1 MAVVSSDYSRAIFV
15 KRKRVDEA
23 MDALMID
30 LPSQSKR
37 YRGAGE
43 GRGMF
48 TLAETMTEDPSLLD
62 DQKAKDL
69 HKRLAMINQEPRA
82 SPKVSSPIAMV
93 MSPPG
98 VPRSAPPPTREY
110 KVLRAARAP
119 SSAVTSNT
127 APSTLATSA
136 ETATTHTPAPIP
148 IPGQRQPSTSTSAPA
163 AITDAEPSESK
174 FVLYEAV
181 LAAPAAVEPEE
192 PAPEMQDFQDLL
204 QEYLREPEEPTP
216 EMQEFQDLLQE
227 YLRVNEI
234 PLDAPPPR
242 KPVTSNAQAN
252 SLKKP
257 ILEEDDDEAYVWD
270 VFYQRPNLSGDLS
283 IWDGLANVGTL
294 SGLPPTEGDIL
305 ADEED
310 SDSVKDE
317 ADEDSNEEDFYRND
331 YPDTES
337 DSDAY
342 VSDGDHEWR

>member
-1 MAVVSSDYSRAIFV
+1 MAVASGEYSRAIFV
-15 KRKRVDEA
+15 KRKRVDEP

-30 LPSQSKR
+30 LPSQTKR

-43 GRGMF
+43 SQGMF

-82 SPKVSSPIAMV
+82 SPKVSSPVAMV

-98 VPRSAPPPTREY
+98 APRSAPPPTREY
-110 KVLRAARAP
+110 KVLRAARP
-119 SSAVTSNT
+119 SS
-127 APSTLATSA
+127 SA
-136 ETATTHTPAPIP
+136 RLWWNCHCACSGPIPIP
-148 IPGQRQPSTSTSAPA
+148 IPGQPLPSTTSTSSAP
-163 AITDAEPSESK
+163 TDAEPSESK

-181 LAAPAAVEPEE
+181 LAAPVVVERPAE
-192 PAPEMQDFQDLL
+192 PA
-204 QEYLREPEEPTP
+204 P

-234 PLDAPPPR
+234 SLDAPPPR
-242 KPVTSNAQAN
+242 KPVTSNAPAA
-252 SLKKP
+252 SSKKP
-257 ILEEDDDEAYVWD
+257 MGDDDDDEVYVWD

-283 IWDGLANVGTL
+283 VWDGLANVGTL

-337 DSDAY
+337 DSDVY
-342 VSDGDHEWR
+342 ESDGDHEWR

>member
-1 MAVVSSDYSRAIFV
+1 MAVTPGDYSRAIFV
-15 KRKRVDEA
+15 KRKRVDEP

-30 LPSQSKR
+30 LPSQTKR
-37 YRGAGE
+37 YRGAG
-43 GRGMF
+43 GGGGMF

-62 DQKAKDL
+62 GQKAKDL
-69 HKRLAMINQEPRA
+69 QKRLAMINQEPRA
-82 SPKVSSPIAMV
+82 SPKVSSPVAMV
-93 MSPPG
+93 I
-98 VPRSAPPPTREY
+98 T
-110 KVLRAARAP
+110 ARAP

-127 APSTLATSA
+127 TPSASTPPDGTANKNAPV
-136 ETATTHTPAPIP
+136 PIP
-148 IPGQRQPSTSTSAPA
+148 IPGQPLPSTSTPA
-163 AITDAEPSESK
+163 AATDVEPSEPK

-181 LAAPAAVEPEE
+181 LAAPAVIEQPEE
-192 PAPEMQDFQDLL
+192 S
-204 QEYLREPEEPTP
+204 TP

-234 PLDAPPPR
+234 SLDTPPPR
-242 KPVTSNAQAN
+242 KPVTSNTPAT
-252 SLKKP
+252 SSKKSV
-257 ILEEDDDEAYVWD
+257 IEEDDDEVYVWD

-310 SDSVKDE
+310 SESVKDE

-337 DSDAY
+337 DSDVY
-342 VSDGDHEWR
+342 ESDGDHEWR

>member
-1 MAVVSSDYSRAIFV
+1 
-15 KRKRVDEA
+15 
-23 MDALMID
+23 
-30 LPSQSKR
+30 
-37 YRGAGE
+37 
-43 GRGMF
+43 MF

-82 SPKVSSPIAMV
+82 SPKVSSPVAMV

-110 KVLRAARAP
+110 KVLRTARAP

-127 APSTLATSA
+127 TSSTSA
-136 ETATTHTPAPIP
+136 ASAGTATAHVSAPIPIP
-148 IPGQRQPSTSTSAPA
+148 IPGQPLPSTTTSVTAPA
-163 AITDAEPSESK
+163 TDVTESSESK

-181 LAAPAAVEPEE
+181 LAAPVAVEPEE
-192 PAPEMQDFQDLL
+192 PS
-204 QEYLREPEEPTP
+204 P

-227 YLRVNEI
+227 YLRGETAQFESALGKLSLVWLVNEI
-234 PLDAPPPR
+234 SLDAPPPR
-242 KPVTSNAQAN
+242 KPVTSNTPAAL
-252 SLKKP
+252 SKKS
-257 ILEEDDDEAYVWD
+257 LEEDDDEVYVWD
-270 VFYQRPNLSGDLS
+270 VFYQRPNLSEDLS

-294 SGLPPTEGDIL
+294 TGLPPTDGDIL

-342 VSDGDHEWR
+342 ESDGDHEWR

>member
-1 MAVVSSDYSRAIFV
+1 
-15 KRKRVDEA
+15 
-23 MDALMID
+23 
-30 LPSQSKR
+30 
-37 YRGAGE
+37 
-43 GRGMF
+43 
-48 TLAETMTEDPSLLD
+48 MTEDPSLLD

-82 SPKVSSPIAMV
+82 SPKVSSPVAMV

-98 VPRSAPPPTREY
+98 APRSAPPPTREY
-110 KVLRAARAP
+110 KVLRTARAP
-119 SSAVTSNT
+119 SSAVTSHT
-127 APSTLATSA
+127 TPSASA
-136 ETATTHTPAPIP
+136 GTATAHAPVPVPIP
-148 IPGQRQPSTSTSAPA
+148 IPGQPLPSTTSSASTA
-163 AITDAEPSESK
+163 ATDVAEPSESK

-181 LAAPAAVEPEE
+181 LAAPAVVES
-192 PAPEMQDFQDLL
+192 
-204 QEYLREPEEPTP
+204 EEPTP

-234 PLDAPPPR
+234 SLDAPPPR
-242 KPVTSNAQAN
+242 KPVTSVAL
-252 SLKKP
+252 SKKP
-257 ILEEDDDEAYVWD
+257 IAEDDDDEAYVWD

-342 VSDGDHEWR
+342 QSDGDHEWR

>member
-1 MAVVSSDYSRAIFV
+1 MAVASSEYSRAIFV
-15 KRKRVDEA
+15 KRKRVDEP

-37 YRGAGE
+37 YRGTGE

-82 SPKVSSPIAMV
+82 SPKVSSPVAMV

-98 VPRSAPPPTREY
+98 APRSAPPPTREY
-110 KVLRAARAP
+110 KVLRTARP
-119 SSAVTSNT
+119 SSSAVNSNRN
-127 APSTLATSA
+127 PSPSATSA
-136 ETATTHTPAPIP
+136 GTATTRAPVPIP
-148 IPGQRQPSTSTSAPA
+148 IPGQPLPSTTSTSAAP
-163 AITDAEPSESK
+163 TDAGPSESK

-181 LAAPAAVEPEE
+181 LAAPVVVERPEE
-192 PAPEMQDFQDLL
+192 PA
-204 QEYLREPEEPTP
+204 P

-234 PLDAPPPR
+234 SLDTPPPR
-242 KPVTSNAQAN
+242 KPVTSNAPVA
-252 SLKKP
+252 SSKKP
-257 ILEEDDDEAYVWD
+257 MADDDDDEVYVWD

-337 DSDAY
+337 DSDVY
-342 VSDGDHEWR
+342 QSDGDHEWR

>member
-82 SPKVSSPIAMV
+82 SPKVSSPVAMV

-98 VPRSAPPPTREY
+98 APRSAPPPTREY
-110 KVLRAARAP
+110 KVLRTARAP
-119 SSAVTSNT
+119 SSAVTSGAT
-127 APSTLATSA
+127 PSVSATSA
-136 ETATTHTPAPIP
+136 GAATAHASVPIP
-148 IPGQRQPSTSTSAPA
+148 IPGQPLPSTTISTAPV
-163 AITDAEPSESK
+163 TDAEPSESK

-181 LAAPAAVEPEE
+181 LAAPAAV
-192 PAPEMQDFQDLL
+192 
-204 QEYLREPEEPTP
+204 EPEEPTP

>member
-1 MAVVSSDYSRAIFV
+1 MAVASGDYSRAIFV
-15 KRKRVDEA
+15 KRKRVDEP

-30 LPSQSKR
+30 LPSQTKR

-62 DQKAKDL
+62 DQRAKDL

-82 SPKVSSPIAMV
+82 SPKVSSPVAMV

-136 ETATTHTPAPIP
+136 ETATTHAPAPIP
-148 IPGQRQPSTSTSAPA
+148 IPGQRQPSNTPVAS
-163 AITDAEPSESK
+163 SK
-174 FVLYEAV
+174 
-181 LAAPAAVEPEE
+181 
-192 PAPEMQDFQDLL
+192 
-204 QEYLREPEEPTP
+204 
-216 EMQEFQDLLQE
+216 
-227 YLRVNEI
+227 
-234 PLDAPPPR
+234 
-242 KPVTSNAQAN
+242 KPV
-252 SLKKP
+252 
-257 ILEEDDDEAYVWD
+257 EEDDDEVYVWD
-270 VFYQRPNLSGDLS
+270 VFYQGPNLSGDLS

-294 SGLPPTEGDIL
+294 SGLPPTDGDIL

-317 ADEDSNEEDFYRND
+317 ADEDSNGSRTFIGMTIPTPRATLTSTKVMVTMNG
-331 YPDTES
+331 
-337 DSDAY
+337 DSVCAQL
-342 VSDGDHEWR
+342 EQLFPL

>member
-1 MAVVSSDYSRAIFV
+1 MAVTDYSRAIFV
-15 KRKRVDEA
+15 KRKRVDEP

-82 SPKVSSPIAMV
+82 SPKVSSPVAMV
-93 MSPPG
+93 MSPG
-98 VPRSAPPPTREY
+98 APRSAPPPTREY
-110 KVLRAARAP
+110 KVLRTARPP

-127 APSTLATSA
+127 TPSASA
-136 ETATTHTPAPIP
+136 ASAGTATTHAPVPIP
-148 IPGQRQPSTSTSAPA
+148 IPGQPLPSTSAPVA
-163 AITDAEPSESK
+163 ATDVEPSESK

-181 LAAPAAVEPEE
+181 LAAPAVVE
-192 PAPEMQDFQDLL
+192 Q
-204 QEYLREPEEPTP
+204 PEEPTP

-234 PLDAPPPR
+234 SLDAPPPR
-242 KPVTSNAQAN
+242 KPVTSSTPAA
-252 SLKKP
+252 SSKKP
-257 ILEEDDDEAYVWD
+257 VADEDDDEAYVWD

-305 ADEED
+305 ADEEE

-337 DSDAY
+337 DSDTY
-342 VSDGDHEWR
+342 ESDGDHEWR

>member
-1 MAVVSSDYSRAIFV
+1 MAVASGDYSRAIFV
-15 KRKRVDEA
+15 KRKRVDEP

-30 LPSQSKR
+30 LPSQQKR

-43 GRGMF
+43 GQGMF

-82 SPKVSSPIAMV
+82 SPKVSSPVAMV

-110 KVLRAARAP
+110 KVLRTARAP
-119 SSAVTSNT
+119 PSAVTSNT
-127 APSTLATSA
+127 TPSASA
-136 ETATTHTPAPIP
+136 STASAGTATAHISAPIP
-148 IPGQRQPSTSTSAPA
+148 IPGQPLPSTSAPA
-163 AITDAEPSESK
+163 SATDAAEPSESK

-181 LAAPAAVEPEE
+181 LAAPVAVEPEE
-192 PAPEMQDFQDLL
+192 PSPEMQGF
-204 QEYLREPEEPTP
+204 E
-216 EMQEFQDLLQE
+216 DLLQE

-234 PLDAPPPR
+234 SLDAPPPR
-242 KPVTSNAQAN
+242 KPVTSNTPAT
-252 SLKKP
+252 SSKKP
-257 ILEEDDDEAYVWD
+257 LEEDDDEVYVWD

-283 IWDGLANVGTL
+283 LWDGLANVGTL
-294 SGLPPTEGDIL
+294 TGLPPTDGDIL

-337 DSDAY
+337 DSDVY
-342 VSDGDHEWR
+342 ESDGDHEWR